1 MTLTGV
7 VRTFFLYRVRM
18 VHNKLRSN
26 SFADLFS
33 VSMNTTRSI
42 FLLVFVVLV
51 GCTTAP
57 KKETPQPVSTQ
68 APTADT
74 QTVLL
79 DHKYF
84 QILYSKK
91 HRLPMWVEYTAT
103 KENIKGPGK
112 RRDNFHSDE
121 QLVQIGIAP
130 VDKTDFPGSKFDR
143 GHMAPA
149 ADFKQSQAAT
159 DETFVMSNM
168 APQTANLN
176 RRAWQKLESRVRK
189 WICGEGKVTVIT
201 GPILKDG
208 LPQLAKG
215 ITIPERFFKVVY
227 DETPPLK
234 AIAFIYSQQDIGDPY
249 LKRIVSVG
257 DVEKETGLH
266 LPKSANYPD
275 VKDVGAWKSCR

>member
-1 MTLTGV
+1 MG
-7 VRTFFLYRVRM
+7 
-18 VHNKLRSN
+18 
-26 SFADLFS
+26 
-33 VSMNTTRSI
+33 TTHSI
-42 FLLVFVVLV
+42 FLLASLVLV
-51 GCTTAP
+51 GCTTTP
-57 KKETPQPVSTQ
+57 NKETPQPVSTQ
-68 APTADT
+68 ASTEDT
-74 QTVLL
+74 QTVML

-103 KENIKGPGK
+103 KETIRGPGK

-121 QLVQIGIAP
+121 KLEKMGIAP
-130 VDKTDFPGSKFDR
+130 VNKTDFPGYKFDR

-159 DETFVMSNM
+159 DETFAMSNM

-201 GPILKDG
+201 GPILRDG
-208 LPQLAKG
+208 LPQLARG

-227 DETPPLK
+227 DETPPIK
-234 AIAFIYSQQDIGDPY
+234 AIAFIYSQQDTGDPY

-257 DVEKETGLH
+257 DVEKEIGLH
-266 LPKSANYPD
+266 LPKSSNYPD
-275 VKDVGAWKSCR
+275 VKDVGSWKSCK